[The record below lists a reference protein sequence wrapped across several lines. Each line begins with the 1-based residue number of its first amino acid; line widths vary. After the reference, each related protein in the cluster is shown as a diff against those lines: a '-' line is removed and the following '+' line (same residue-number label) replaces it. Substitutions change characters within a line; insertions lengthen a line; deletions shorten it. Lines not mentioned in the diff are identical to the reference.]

1 MAKQEKFVE
10 GRGYSRED
18 WDAVSDNPE
27 WTEEDFAKAKPMAE
41 AMPELYAKLV
51 AAQAARDLKAAKPKV
66 SVDLDGDLVERMR
79 ATGPGW
85 ESRANDALRRWLD
98 DVAANFPR
106 R

>member
-1 MAKQEKFVE
+1 MTKEFVE

-18 WDAVSDNPE
+18 WDAVDSPE
-27 WTEEDFAKAKPMAE
+27 LTEEELAQAKPMAE
-41 AMPELYAKLV
+41 AMPELYARLV
-51 AAQAARDLKAAKPKV
+51 AAQAALDLQAAKPKV

-98 DVAANFPR
+98 DVA
-106 R
+106 

>member
-1 MAKQEKFVE
+1 MAEPKEFVE

-51 AAQAARDLKAAKPKV
+51 AAKAALDLQAPEV
-66 SVDLDGDLVERMR
+66 SIRLDGDLAARLR

-85 ESRANDALRRWLD
+85 ETRANDALRRWLD
-98 DVAANFPR
+98 DVA
-106 R
+106 